1 MFLHIR
7 GSVTA
12 HVLICQGPGRSF
24 RNVGFTIFG
33 RGEEG
38 YWPAVG
44 IPAGILNVIGYFDL
58 LSKND
63 LLWFYLLTIGILR
76 RKWSLKVAIDAIPHG
91 RWLFRFRLEF
101 RRVAEAVFIRHL
113 YFM

>member
-1 MFLHIR
+1 M
-7 GSVTA
+7 
-12 HVLICQGPGRSF
+12 
-24 RNVGFTIFG
+24 GFTIFG